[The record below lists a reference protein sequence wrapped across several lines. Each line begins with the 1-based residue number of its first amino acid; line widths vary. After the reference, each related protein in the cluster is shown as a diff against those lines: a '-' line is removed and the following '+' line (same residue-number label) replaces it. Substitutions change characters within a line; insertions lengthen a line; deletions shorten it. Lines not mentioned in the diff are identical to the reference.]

1 MQLKKRG
8 RPEGSKKKVCPE
20 IRRMLGDA
28 SLHYALGRYEEVNFF
43 FFVFLFLKGVVAES
57 SCADSS
63 WFWLQAISVLHEVIM
78 LEEELPNSYHILGLV
93 HDALGNTAKAMGCY
107 CLAACY
113 KQKDS
118 SLWKLIFPWLM

>member
-43 FFVFLFLKGVVAES
+43 FLFSYFLRELLPRVH
-57 SCADSS
+57 
-63 WFWLQAISVLHEVIM
+63 VLT
-78 LEEELPNSYHILGLV
+78 PLGF
-93 HDALGNTAKAMGCY
+93 GCRPYLY
-107 CLAACY
+107 CM
-113 KQKDS
+113 K
-118 SLWKLIFPWLM
+118 SLC

>member
-43 FFVFLFLKGVVAES
+43 FLF
-57 SCADSS
+57 
-63 WFWLQAISVLHEVIM
+63 
-78 LEEELPNSYHILGLV
+78 SY
-93 HDALGNTAKAMGCY
+93 
-107 CLAACY
+107 
-113 KQKDS
+113 
-118 SLWKLIFPWLM
+118 F